1 MLQRGGKL
9 RANQLNMGNELKN
22 LWSLGGLS
30 WRELA
35 KRTWHEVWEDEVFG
49 QAGRLAF
56 YHFLA
61 VFPCLLLLFFLL
73 SHFSAAEARLRSTL
87 VESLQR
93 LLPQQSSALME
104 SMISQLK
111 QTAHTGMAAW
121 SAGAGA
127 AWAAVNGTWAV
138 ISGLN
143 IAYEVKEERPLWKVL
158 AIAIALTVS
167 LAILFLLALTLVVYG
182 SWWLPDLGAR
192 IVQWPI
198 LAALLLA
205 AFALLYR
212 FGPNLD
218 DRQWRWST
226 PGAAAALVLWLT
238 AAGLMRFYSEHF
250 HSYAVIYK
258 QLNGAATLLLWFY
271 FTSAAVLIGG
281 EMNSEIEKAAR
292 ERSGEPQPH
301 AREGS

>member
-1 MLQRGGKL
+1 M
-9 RANQLNMGNELKN
+9 KN

-30 WRELA
+30 WRELV

-61 VFPCLLLLFFLL
+61 VFPCLLLLFFVL
-73 SHFSAAEARLRSTL
+73 SHFPAAEARLRTTL
-87 VESLQR
+87 AESLQR

-104 SMISQLK
+104 SMIGQLK

-121 SAGAGA
+121 AAGAGA

-182 SWWLPDLGAR
+182 SWWLPEAGAR

-198 LAALLLA
+198 LAGLLMA
-205 AFALLYR
+205 SFALLYR
-212 FGPNLD
+212 FGPNLY

-238 AAGLMRFYSEHF
+238 AAGLMRLYSEHF

-292 ERSGEPQPH
+292 ERSGEPQPR

>member
-1 MLQRGGKL
+1 M
-9 RANQLNMGNELKN
+9 
-22 LWSLGGLS
+22 WSLGGLS
-30 WRELA
+30 WRELV
-35 KRTWHEVWEDEVFG
+35 KRTWKEVWEDEIFG

-61 VFPCLLLLFFLL
+61 VFPCLLLLFFAL
-73 SHFSAAEARLRSTL
+73 SNFSAAETRLRNTL

-93 LLPQQSSALME
+93 LLPPQSSALME
-104 SMISQLK
+104 SMINQLK
-111 QTAHTGMAAW
+111 DTAHLGIAVW
-121 SAGAGA
+121 PAGAGA

-138 ISGLN
+138 MSGLN

-158 AIAIALTVS
+158 AIAFALTVS
-167 LAILFLLALTLVVYG
+167 LAILFVFALTLVVYG
-182 SWWLPDLGAR
+182 SWWLPDMGAR

-205 AFALLYR
+205 SFALLYR
-212 FGPNLD
+212 FGPNLY
-218 DRQWRWST
+218 DRSWQWST

-238 AAGLMRFYSEHF
+238 AAGLMRLYSEHF
-250 HSYAVIYK
+250 HSYAVVYK

-292 ERSGEPQPH
+292 ERSNQPQPQS
-301 AREGS
+301 REGS